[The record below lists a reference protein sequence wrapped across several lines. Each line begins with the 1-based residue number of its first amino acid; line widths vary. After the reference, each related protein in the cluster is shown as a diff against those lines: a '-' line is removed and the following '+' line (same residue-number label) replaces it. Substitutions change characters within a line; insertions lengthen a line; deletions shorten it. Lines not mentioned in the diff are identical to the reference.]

1 MPAKHSLDF
10 GPGFYLTTDDE
21 QALRWA
27 KIVSFRRQ
35 SGQPTITV
43 YETVVSKW
51 EQLKILTFQTPDR
64 SWLRYV
70 VQCRKHIIFDQSYD
84 VIWGPVAND
93 RTMDVINQ
101 YINGSFTEDIAIQ
114 LLLPMKLK
122 DQVVMKTRKALEALR
137 FVEVREWTE

>member
-1 MPAKHSLDF
+1 M
-10 GPGFYLTTDDE
+10 
-21 QALRWA
+21 
-27 KIVSFRRQ
+27 
-35 SGQPTITV
+35 
-43 YETVVSKW
+43 
-51 EQLKILTFQTPDR
+51 
-64 SWLRYV
+64 
-70 VQCRKHIIFDQSYD
+70 IFDQSYD

-101 YINGSFTEDIAIQ
+101 YINGSFPEDIAIQ